1 MKCLARIHPMKWQHH
16 ATHRG
21 NRGATNL
28 ARIVMRKAKTRAALA
43 VQKTSLA
50 RTRRKKFR
58 SQRLVLSSL
67 GSPTNTVTALTPSE
81 ALKFKL

>member
-1 MKCLARIHPMKWQHH
+1 MKCLARIHPMKWPRP

-21 NRGATNL
+21 NRGKTNP
-28 ARIVMRKAKTRAALA
+28 ARIVMRKVKTRAEVA

-50 RTRRKKFR
+50 RARRKRFGN
-58 SQRLVLSSL
+58 QRLVPSSL

-81 ALKFKL
+81 ALKFRL

>member
-28 ARIVMRKAKTRAALA
+28 ARIVMRKVKTGAEVA

-50 RTRRKKFR
+50 RALRKR
-58 SQRLVLSSL
+58 VVNQSLVPSSL

-81 ALKFKL
+81 ALKFRL